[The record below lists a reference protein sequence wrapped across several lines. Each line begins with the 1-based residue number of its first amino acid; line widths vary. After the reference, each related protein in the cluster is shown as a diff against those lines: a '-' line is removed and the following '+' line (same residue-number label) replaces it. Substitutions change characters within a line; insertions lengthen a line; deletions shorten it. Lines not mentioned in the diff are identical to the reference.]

1 MCTGHERAGEPG
13 QPDLPSTSS
22 VTAERA
28 VGRAPETGQWHGDA
42 LGSAAEGRVADLTHR
57 FRSGFPVARYESP
70 RREEAADFAREGSRN
85 QRWTLV
91 EHSSTHVDAPAH
103 FFPDL
108 IDVSELDPRDLIIPV
123 AVIDIAGRLADD
135 LDYLVQ
141 REDILRFESQHGAIP
156 PRSGVFMRSGW
167 DRRAGNAEQFM
178 GLDQEGEPH
187 SPGFSPEA
195 VDWLISER
203 DIACIGVD
211 TLSIDPG
218 PSTDFPVHQRLLGSG
233 RYAIEC
239 LARLTGLPPS
249 GAVAIVGVI
258 PWENGSG
265 GPCRVMAWW

>member
-1 MCTGHERAGEPG
+1 MCIGHERPRDAESDPA
-13 QPDLPSTSS
+13 PSLTSDGG
-22 VTAERA
+22 AP
-28 VGRAPETGQWHGDA
+28 PETERLYADA
-42 LGSAAEGRVADLTHR
+42 VSSAAEGRVADLTHR

-91 EHSSTHVDAPAH
+91 EHSGTHVDAPAH

-123 AVIDIAGRLADD
+123 AVIDIAARAADD
-135 LDYLVQ
+135 LDYLVE
-141 REDILRFESQHGAIP
+141 REDILRFESQWGAIP

-167 DRRAGNAEQFM
+167 DRRAEEVAQFM
-178 GLDQEGEPH
+178 GLDQEGGPH
-187 SPGFSPEA
+187 SPGFSADA

-218 PSTDFPVHQRLLGSG
+218 PSVDYPVHRRLLGSG

-239 LARLTGLPPS
+239 LARLTSLPPS
-249 GAVAIVGVI
+249 GAAAMVGVV

-265 GPCRVMAWW
+265 GPCRVVAWW